1 MGNTINQSLCEQCK
15 LCIEVCPVNIIA
27 ANEHGKVNFIPE
39 REHICLECGQC
50 MAICT
55 TKAIQVNG
63 YSYEKDFFDLPKT
76 TVEYPQLMDF
86 LSHRRSV
93 RNFKDKPAPNEL
105 IDKII
110 AAIDFAPNG
119 SHPEKMHIAVI
130 NDRKK
135 IETILPGI
143 EKFLNDIVK
152 WVNNP
157 IISFFI
163 RRKTGQETWNTIKN
177 HLYPIAKSEN
187 YNLKYGDRITRGAPA
202 ILVFHAEYGAEEHTN
217 NSMIYATYAIMA
229 AQSLGLGATIIGLV
243 PPAINK
249 VEKVREKFG
258 IPENHEAVISVI
270 VGYPKYKYKRGIN
283 RKKYQVEWK

>member
-1 MGNTINQSLCEQCK
+1 MENTINQSLCEQCK

-27 ANEHGKVNFIPE
+27 ANKQGQVNFIRE

-63 YSYEKDFFDLPKT
+63 YSYEKDLFDLPKA
-76 TVEYPQLMDF
+76 TVEYPQLIDF

-93 RNFKDKPAPNEL
+93 RNFKDKPVPDEM

-110 AAIDFAPNG
+110 AAIDFAPYG
-119 SHPEKMHIAVI
+119 SKPEKMHITVV

-135 IETILPGI
+135 IEAILPGI
-143 EKFLNDIVK
+143 EQFLNNIVK
-152 WVNNP
+152 WVENP
-157 IISFFI
+157 IISYFI
-163 RRKTGQETWNTIKN
+163 RRKTGNETFNTIKN
-177 HLYPIAKSEN
+177 HLYPIAKTGN
-187 YNLKYGDRITRGAPA
+187 YKLKYGDRITRGAPA
-202 ILVFHAEYGAEEHTN
+202 ILVFHAEAGAEEHTN
-217 NSMIYATYAIMA
+217 NSMIYATYAMMA

-249 VEKVREKFG
+249 MKEVREKFG

-270 VGYPKYKYKRGIN
+270 IGYPKYKYKRGIK
-283 RKKYQVEWK
+283 REKYQVK